1 MYTYTHMY
9 TYTSIYVYLFHSFV
23 DGHLLCFYILPI
35 VNYFPMN
42 IVVHLSFQISDFIFF
57 FFSYITWN
65 GISRSH
71 SSYSFLIFWGNFIVF
86 SIRTAPFS
94 VSPHPCQH
102 LLFVVGLTL
111 AILQV
116 WGDTLWFWFTFLSWL
131 LI

>member
-1 MYTYTHMY
+1 MYTYIHMY

-57 FFSYITWN
+57 SSYITWN
-65 GISRSH
+65 GIAGSH

-86 SIRTAPFS
+86 SIRAALFS

-102 LLFVVGLTL
+102 LLFVVGLML